1 MTMIT
6 MKEIA
11 QLANVSQST
20 VSRSL
25 NDSSLI
31 SVETKKRVLKIAE
44 ENGFQ
49 LNANARGLSANKTYT
64 IAVVF
69 PTSLF
74 DKGLD
79 FHFRSWQSEIIE
91 SLEKKGLDVIVTFF
105 ENRFTKKNNIKR
117 LIATKKVDG
126 LIILE
131 PNINQETIDVLENTD
146 TPFVFCKYLPSHY
159 RNKTVD
165 YVCVNQFEGGY
176 IAGAYL
182 VEQGHHQILCISA
195 VQEGEEFIKRT
206 NGFKSALKD
215 HEIIFDDTYLLYGDG
230 KFKGGYQLIVENLDI
245 VQNITAIFAQNDLMA
260 LGAISALKEK
270 GYNVPKDIS
279 VIGFDDIDLC
289 TFYTPYLTTIHQ
301 PTKETAVLTCEKLVN
316 KINLTEES
324 PKRITTIPPQLV
336 VRDST
341 RSIL

>member
-1 MTMIT
+1 MIT

-11 QLANVSQST
+11 ELANVSQST

-25 NDSSLI
+25 NNSPLI
-31 SVETKKRVLKIAE
+31 SEETKKKVLKIAE
-44 ENGFQ
+44 EGGFQ

-105 ENRFTKKNNIKR
+105 ENRFNKNNNIKR

-131 PNINQETIDVLENTD
+131 PNINRETIDVLEKTD
-146 TPFVFCKYLPSHY
+146 TPFVFCKYLPSYY

-176 IAGAYL
+176 IAGEHL
-182 VEQGHHQILCISA
+182 IKSGHRKILCISTI
-195 VQEGEEFIKRT
+195 QEGEEFVKRT
-206 NGFKSALKD
+206 HGFKSALKD
-215 HEIIFDDTYLLYGDG
+215 HGILFDETYLLYGDG
-230 KFKGGYQLIVENLDI
+230 KFKSGYEMIARNLNLLEQ
-245 VQNITAIFAQNDLMA
+245 VTAIFAQNDLMA
-260 LGAISALKEK
+260 LGAISALNTF

-289 TFYTPYLTTIHQ
+289 TFYKPYLTTIHQ
-301 PTKETAVLTCEKLVN
+301 PTKEIAALTCEKLVN
-316 KINLTEES
+316 KINLIENE
-324 PKRITTIPPQLV
+324 PQRITTIPPKLII
-336 VRDST
+336 RDST
-341 RSIL
+341 QSIH